1 MQHTLFLMFHTYR
14 TRNIHNK
21 VIANVRE
28 MRVERDF
35 HMTTNTINAGIS
47 GDADATALRS
57 EVNRLQLELMRARA
71 TPTAPS
77 VNK

>member
-1 MQHTLFLMFHTYR
+1 MFHIYR

-77 VNK
+77 VYK